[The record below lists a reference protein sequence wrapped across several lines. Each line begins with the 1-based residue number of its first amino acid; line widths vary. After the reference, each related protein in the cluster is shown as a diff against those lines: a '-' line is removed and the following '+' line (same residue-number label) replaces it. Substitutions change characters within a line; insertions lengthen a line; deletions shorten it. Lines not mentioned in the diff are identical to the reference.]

1 VLNIGTS
8 LFPCICIT
16 IYNRKIDSKNYCL
29 IKIAKK
35 YGPFNWLNLLICK
48 KATTKRV
55 AGIGGV
61 FFKAQNTDKMKGL
74 YGKHLG
80 FNCDQYGTSFSWR
93 KKEKS

>member
-1 VLNIGTS
+1 
-8 LFPCICIT
+8 
-16 IYNRKIDSKNYCL
+16 
-29 IKIAKK
+29 
-35 YGPFNWLNLLICK
+35 LICK